1 MSLLKRKC
9 MKMDPIRSTEK
20 KTKNVTKF
28 FTKTLESK
36 GCFWPTY
43 FDTLTFWRK
52 GYCFGE
58 RGDN

>member
-36 GCFWPTY
+36 GCF
-43 FDTLTFWRK
+43 
-52 GYCFGE
+52 
-58 RGDN
+58 